1 MKFKNISTSSIHSMK
16 KIVPDYYNNYRGP
29 LGTAGDSEESLG
41 VIRGPLGVHYGP
53 LGGMGGPSGPR
64 TIWANLGYWGLL
76 GASFGPLRAIWRCI
90 GGYWG
95 PLDGIGRY

>member
-41 VIRGPLGVHYGP
+41 VIRGHGRTMGTPDHLG
-53 LGGMGGPSGPR
+53 
-64 TIWANLGYWGLL
+64 
-76 GASFGPLRAIWRCI
+76 
-90 GGYWG
+90 
-95 PLDGIGRY
+95 